1 MFIILIVVMISW
13 VINYVEAQQTA
24 CFIKLLKMVHGP
36 SASAKNVDSR
46 ACHNPLNFVGQA
58 WETAFSKIHVTL
70 MYVFTL

>member
-13 VINYVEAQQTA
+13 VINYQTV
-24 CFIKLLKMVHGP
+24 CFIKLLKMVHGR
-36 SASAKNVDSR
+36 SASAKNVDSQ

-58 WETAFSKIHVTL
+58 WETAFSKIHITL